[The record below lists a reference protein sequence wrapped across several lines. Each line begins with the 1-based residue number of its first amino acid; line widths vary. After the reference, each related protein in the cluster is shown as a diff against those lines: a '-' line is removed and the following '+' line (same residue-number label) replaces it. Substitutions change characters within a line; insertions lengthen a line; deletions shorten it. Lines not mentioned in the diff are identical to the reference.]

1 MAKGKIIIEGAK
13 VFCTNSAANNSK
25 ATAVPIKV
33 TSQKKKLGKNKYFA
47 QEKPVATFLDD
58 KAESFNNG
66 QGFGDCITPDGK
78 KLPCLAKCQIKYTG
92 YYENVDFNKSMKILL
107 DSSTGDCPGYG
118 KPGKIQFAD
127 SGQKGNV
134 SQIDVNEA
142 DPFSVVNASP
152 QWETKTA
159 ETASVKKITISTPA
173 LGKPE
178 GTYYFI
184 KEIKQKN
191 NLVVQEAL
199 MDTKISLKAE
209 FSGDENKITWALF
222 KGTGT
227 KDKVKT
233 FVGIGAA
240 IKLNLSVLF
249 KDLDEGKYRIEAYGK
264 NAGDPNC
271 NIIIEYIKDQIK
283 SIEPAGKLTV
293 KNVPIPFKIN
303 YKVNAVTDAKKILN
317 TKILGNNSISPIVNW
332 KVLKDKAVL
341 YDSTRFNDASLVKV
355 EMASNFISIL
365 PVATITFKNHGKY
378 TIEAYT
384 DKDNQNPHK
393 VEIEVKEMLNVQTI
407 SHNGSGLYRYNDILE
422 VKVERFTVDVLPQNT
437 QLVQWFL
444 YKDAQRL
451 REFEKSASSK
461 QQKIRKKIDEILYND
476 AKAGN
481 NYFGKYKIE
490 ADGRYMTSMPDLK
503 DTKHYTFEV
512 IRNQAHEIKLP
523 SNCPTGSK
531 IKVEAFARIPQLKG
545 DEKMIVYASS
555 KKVID
560 NNDGTFTFTETGE
573 YTISAYLT
581 GEYTIA
587 TEVSATIKV
596 ATPELVK
603 ALWAYNTGYKR
614 TETGYKEE
622 SYGFVEIKG
631 LENQTI
637 TAKIW
642 VKGDGDSFFI
652 EPDKY
657 LLEEQKIALNG
668 KGKGQFKI
676 TTDDKYKEKID
687 CAYPPTAENPNP
699 KAEIIF
705 TIEMPTGSNGD
716 ISFTEKMPLTNGKK
730 VDGTKFIEV
739 LDGNETLTLTNEQK
753 IKSIVFSTEDG
764 KNVQQTLT
772 KYGATHKIWVHTV
785 NMIDEELKVDVLKEV
800 PAQAMNTTNNIT
812 FTHESK
818 QSYPAEKVGPDGL
831 LEVSFEICEDWAIP
845 KQNIDYYIA
854 QVSKKVK
861 DPADDKKEVFVF
873 LKSQVI
879 VNEAMAASLEHDTE
893 MEKMGIKAQKE
904 DGTALTQEEK
914 LVLRKKF
921 IQYETGALKVSQVA
935 ITEEAIK
942 NNDVFIEIESAEI
955 ENKKIKTCYCD
966 KDLTEEEVKEII
978 KNIKG
983 SETIFN
989 HRDCSIKDKT
999 IKSFTLELNMAFRKY
1014 DVNKCIQKITFL
1026 AQAFHESD
1034 NFNTAEEYPSNH
1046 NSSKSVYKGRGLIQM
1061 TGEKAEGSEFYNQ
1074 AGPYEKYAN
1083 YVGNQEIINKPE
1095 LIAQELKY
1103 AVDSAGWLWSEVK
1116 KTPNWTKTSK
1126 VEAIKWKSD
1135 YFKDGIGKSLNGL
1148 AIVMENVDE
1157 DKYFYLQSKIL
1168 NGYSKDHK
1176 LEKDPNGW
1184 SDRKSAFSKLKTWF
1198 KYNKNVC
1205 KGEVELNL
1213 SGRAP
1218 WMDMAIQEIKIYGGK
1233 NEGSIESRIKTYHKE
1248 GAGANGSGSGTAWC
1262 SSFVCWCLENSNPKF
1277 NSPHST
1283 GSRFFMTSDT
1293 VEKCEVFFGAI
1304 AVFSDCNKDGTNID
1318 TLGHVTFVFGKLKD
1332 TNNYA
1337 VLGGNQGDKISI
1349 SPYYY
1354 THGNSFKMYVDK
1366 NGVTHYKIFR
1376 GFYKPKG
1383 YVITE
1388 KDKLLLTD
1396 EYENL
1401 AEANKAVNQKS
1412 QSINSNGESSR

>member
-33 TSQKKKLGKNKYFA
+33 TSQKKKIGKNKYFA

-58 KAESFNNG
+58 KAENFNNG

-92 YYENVDFNKSMKILL
+92 YYENVDFNKSMKVLL

-134 SQIDVNEA
+134 SQIDVKEA
-142 DPFSVVNASP
+142 DAFSVVNASP

-184 KEIKQKN
+184 KEIGQKN
-191 NLVVQEAL
+191 ILGFQEAL
-199 MDTKISLKAE
+199 IDTKISLKAE

-303 YKVNAVTDAKKILN
+303 YKANAVTDAKKILN

-332 KVLKDKAVL
+332 KVLKDNAVL
-341 YDSTRFNDASLVKV
+341 YDSSHFNDTSLVKV
-355 EMASNFISIL
+355 EIASNFISIL

-378 TIEAYT
+378 TIKAYT

-393 VEIEVKEMLNVQTI
+393 VEVEVKEMLNVQTI
-407 SHNGSGLYRYNDILE
+407 SHNGSGLYRYNDIFE
-422 VKVERFTVDVLPQNT
+422 VKVERFTVDILPKNT
-437 QLVQWFL
+437 QLVQWYL
-444 YKDAQRL
+444 SKGTTRL
-451 REFEKSASSK
+451 REFEQSTVSK
-461 QQKIRKKIDEILYND
+461 QQAISKRIDALLFND
-476 AKAGN
+476 AKTDN
-481 NYFGKYKIE
+481 NYFGTYKIE
-490 ADGRYMTSMPDLK
+490 ADGRYMTTMPDLI
-503 DTKHYTFEV
+503 DTKHYAFEV
-512 IRNQAHEIKLP
+512 IRNQAQEIKLP
-523 SNCPTGSK
+523 TICPTGAK

-545 DEKMIVYASS
+545 DEKMIVYSPS

-560 NNDGTFTFTETGE
+560 NNDGTFTFTENGE
-573 YTISAYLT
+573 YTINAYLT
-581 GEYTIA
+581 GENTLA
-587 TEVSATIKV
+587 KEVSATIKV
-596 ATPELVK
+596 ATPELIK

-637 TAKIW
+637 AIKIW
-642 VKGDGDSFFI
+642 VKGDGDSFFK

-657 LLEEQKIALNG
+657 VLEEQKITLND
-668 KGKGQFKI
+668 KGKAQFKI
-676 TTDDKYKEKID
+676 TTDDKYKEKIE
-687 CAYPPTAENPNP
+687 CVIPPTAENPNP

-705 TIEMPTGSNGD
+705 TIEMPTGGSGV
-716 ISFTEKMPLTNGKK
+716 ISFSENMPLTNGKP
-730 VDGTKFIEV
+730 VEGTKFIEV
-739 LDGNETLTLTNEQK
+739 LDANETLTLTHEQK

-785 NMIDEELKVDVLKEV
+785 NMIDEELKIDVLKEV
-800 PAQAMNTTNNIT
+800 PAEGMKTTDNIT
-812 FTHESK
+812 YTHESK
-818 QSYPAEKVGPDGL
+818 QTYPSEKVGVDGL
-831 LEVSFEICEDWAIP
+831 LEVSFYVCEDWAEP

-854 QVSKKVK
+854 QVSKKAK
-861 DPADDKKEVFVF
+861 DPADDKKEVYIF

-879 VNEAMAASLEHDTE
+879 VNDAMAASLEHDIE
-893 MEKMGIKAQKE
+893 MEKMGIKAQKA

-914 LVLRKKF
+914 IALRKKF

-942 NNDVFIEIESAEI
+942 NNDVFVEVESAEI

-966 KDLTEEEVKEII
+966 KNLTEDEVKEII
-978 KNIKG
+978 KSIKG
-983 SETIFN
+983 SEVIFN
-989 HRDCSIKDKT
+989 HKDCTIKDKT
-999 IKSFTLELNMAFRKY
+999 IKSFTLELNMVFTKY
-1014 DVNKCIQKITFL
+1014 NINKCIQKITFL

-1061 TGEKAEGSEFYNQ
+1061 TGVKAEGSEFYNE

-1083 YVGNQEIINKPE
+1083 RVGNQEIISKPE

-1103 AVDSAGWLWSEVK
+1103 AVDSAGWMWSEVK

-1126 VEAIKWKSD
+1126 VEAIKWKAD
-1135 YFKDGIGKSLNGL
+1135 YFKDGIGKSLNEL

-1184 SDRKSAFSKLKTWF
+1184 SDRKSAFSKLKSWF

-1218 WMDMAIQEIKIYGGK
+1218 WMEIVLQEAKVYGGYSEGGDNVLNK
-1233 NEGSIESRIKTYHKE
+1233 RIKSEYFTIPNEGTTNKSNPSKVSWCAVFASWCLQKAGYANPSSCRALEFSTTFVFE
-1248 GAGANGSGSGTAWC
+1248 GAGKVDKKLSHMRKIT
-1262 SSFVCWCLENSNPKF
+1262 NPVYGCIVVWMNIKDGGGHVAF
-1277 NSPHST
+1277 YY
-1283 GSRFFMTSDT
+1283 GKTSD
-1293 VEKCEVFFGAI
+1293 G
-1304 AVFSDCNKDGTNID
+1304 NIIP
-1318 TLGHVTFVFGKLKD
+1318 
-1332 TNNYA
+1332 
-1337 VLGGNQGDKISI
+1337 LGGNQGGSLQFSNRNPNGDYGQKVVGYFLPEDYKDNPADEFTDVELKLDPVLLNKS
-1349 SPYYY
+1349 
-1354 THGNSFKMYVDK
+1354 GLLAK
-1366 NGVTHYKIFR
+1366 NGKVSGDT
-1376 GFYKPKG
+1376 
-1383 YVITE
+1383 
-1388 KDKLLLTD
+1388 
-1396 EYENL
+1396 
-1401 AEANKAVNQKS
+1401 
-1412 QSINSNGESSR
+1412 